1 MTANTCYVWLPFAG
15 LSVWPG
21 IVVGVPLTFPAHQ
34 AVVLPLKIWKP
45 RWFDGIALVV
55 GAGSPDL
62 FNALSSVDTFQ
73 SHHPDGMVVAVVF
86 TVVYSILLRRFAVD
100 GLFGTLP
107 NLGPLRAK
115 RFRVLKNG
123 RPRLLVTTLSA
134 FIGVASHVFV
144 DSFTHAGRFGSNLLG
159 INDILFEV
167 PVFGGMSG
175 ARVLQYL
182 GHTIGSLIGVLLFV
196 LVVSKRHLG
205 DWYGEDQIR
214 AARNAPVRPG
224 SRRRLYFIIG
234 LGLAAGMAWG
244 APDRIIP
251 VFHMGLAFVIALLIA
266 GIVNRPTTV
275 EPCPDTFTHRTTTS
289 STLFVERSPKI
300 SHRSAT

>member
-1 MTANTCYVWLPFAG
+1 MTVNTCCARPFFTR
-15 LSVWPG
+15 LSVGLG
-21 IVVGVPLTFPAHQ
+21 ILIDVPLTFPAHQ

-73 SHHPDGMVVAVVF
+73 SHHLEGVAVAVAF
-86 TVVYSILLRRFAVD
+86 TIVYSILLRRFAVD
-100 GLFGTLP
+100 GLFGALP
-107 NLGPLRAK
+107 NFGPLKAK
-115 RFRVLKNG
+115 SYRVLKNG
-123 RPRLLVTTLSA
+123 RPRLLVTALSA
-134 FIGVASHVFV
+134 FIGVGSHVFV

-167 PVFGGMSG
+167 PVLGGMSG

-182 GHTIGSLIGVLLFV
+182 GHTVGSLIGVLLFV

-214 AARNAPVRPG
+214 AARRAPLRPG
-224 SRRRLYFIIG
+224 SRRRLYFIVG
-234 LGLAAGMAWG
+234 LGLASGMAWG
-244 APDRIIP
+244 ASTSIFP
-251 VFHMGLAFVIALLIA
+251 VFHMGLTFVMALLLA
-266 GIVNRPTTV
+266 GIVNRPAALAPAPAGRVRVSRRRRDSESELTK
-275 EPCPDTFTHRTTTS
+275 S
-289 STLFVERSPKI
+289 
-300 SHRSAT
+300 